1 VTWNTAVSF
10 RCRFPCITSRTVQVR
25 QQIHVYIVQKIT
37 WHCWRPDSRLKPIPG
52 DDAIFCVRSNAD
64 YWQAS
69 MLNVRHR
76 ADMIMG
82 WVDPCLGWVEL
93 GWVEFQQH
101 TDLSIESAYC
111 GDCASDSFYRMIIAL
126 SRITY
131 LLTYLQVLSPSFYFC
146 AMCNVTWLLTDD
158 YSTVSWRLFNVFLRN
173 VIKVN
178 VRVWWWVGL
187 GWVGSV
193 NHGLSL
199 VGFHCFPI
207 PVIVLWNRLPVSIA
221 LAENVRCY

>member
-1 VTWNTAVSF
+1 MCELLILAVEKLKIAYNTVTWNTAVSF

-69 MLNVRHR
+69 MLIVGLRHR

-82 WVDPCLGWVEL
+82 WVDPCLGWVGL
-93 GWVEFQQH
+93 GWVESQQH
-101 TDLSIESAYC
+101 RDLSIESAYC

-131 LLTYLQVLSPSFYFC
+131 LLTYLLTYMYSHRHSIFVLC
-146 AMCNVTWLLTDD
+146 ASWLD
-158 YSTVSWRLFNVFLRN
+158 
-173 VIKVN
+173 
-178 VRVWWWVGL
+178 
-187 GWVGSV
+187 
-193 NHGLSL
+193 
-199 VGFHCFPI
+199 C
-207 PVIVLWNRLPVSIA
+207 
-221 LAENVRCY
+221 